1 MRRVLFAGTPDFA
14 LPSLEALVRHGY
26 DVVGVLT
33 QPDKPQ
39 TRKMIMTPPPV
50 KVAAQ
55 GYGIPVLQ
63 FDKVRKEGVEAIRA
77 LQPDVI
83 VTAAYGQI
91 ISQEIIDI
99 PRLGVINVHGSL
111 LPAYRGACPIQ
122 MAMINGDKET
132 GVTIMRTALKVDSG
146 DIILQRAIP
155 IGEEESL
162 ESLFDRLAV
171 LGAYA
176 LIEAL
181 DKVFDGTAVYTPQD
195 HSKDTFCRM
204 LTREDG
210 HIDFD
215 KTYREINCLVRG
227 VTPWPSAYIT
237 LGGKRLKV
245 WAIESADVD
254 LPVGQLADSDQV
266 KGLVVGCKDG
276 AIRLTLVQ
284 EEGAKKMSDAD
295 YARGHHIAGGTM
307 AQ

>member
-26 DVVGVLT
+26 EVVGVLT

-50 KVAAQ
+50 KVAAEK
-55 GYGIPVLQ
+55 YGIPVLQ
-63 FDKVRKEGVEAIRA
+63 FAKVRKEGVEAIRA
-77 LQPDVI
+77 LEPDVI

-146 DIILQRAIP
+146 DIILQRSIP
-155 IGEEESL
+155 IGDDESL

-181 DKVFDGTAVYTPQD
+181 DKVFDGTAVYTPQEHD
-195 HSKDTFCRM
+195 KATFCRM

-210 HIDFD
+210 HIDFA

-227 VTPWPSAYIT
+227 VTPWPSAYTVI
-237 LGGKRLKV
+237 GGKRLKV
-245 WAIESADVD
+245 WATEPADLE
-254 LPVGQLADSDQV
+254 LPLGECADSDQA
-266 KGLVVGCKDG
+266 KGIVVGCADG
-276 AIRLTLVQ
+276 AVRLAVVQ
-284 EEGAKKMSDAD
+284 EDGAKKMNGAD
-295 YARGHHIAGGTM
+295 YARGHHIIGGTK

>member
-26 DVVGVLT
+26 EVVGVLT

-50 KVAAQ
+50 KVAAEK
-55 GYGIPVLQ
+55 YGIPVLQ
-63 FDKVRKEGVEAIRA
+63 FAKVRKEGVEAIRA
-77 LQPDVI
+77 LEPDVI

-146 DIILQRAIP
+146 DIILQRSIP
-155 IGEEESL
+155 IGDDESL

-181 DKVFDGTAVYTPQD
+181 DKVFDGTAVYT
-195 HSKDTFCRM
+195 
-204 LTREDG
+204 
-210 HIDFD
+210 
-215 KTYREINCLVRG
+215 
-227 VTPWPSAYIT
+227 
-237 LGGKRLKV
+237 
-245 WAIESADVD
+245 
-254 LPVGQLADSDQV
+254 
-266 KGLVVGCKDG
+266 
-276 AIRLTLVQ
+276 
-284 EEGAKKMSDAD
+284 
-295 YARGHHIAGGTM
+295 
-307 AQ
+307 

>member
-26 DVVGVLT
+26 QVVGVLT

-50 KVAAQ
+50 KVAALR
-55 GYGIPVLQ
+55 YGIPVLQ
-63 FDKVRKEGVEAIRA
+63 FDKVRKEGVQAIKD
-77 LQPDVI
+77 LSPDVI

-99 PRLGVINVHGSL
+99 PPLGVINVHGSL
-111 LPAYRGACPIQ
+111 LPAYRGSSPIQ
-122 MAMINGDKET
+122 AAMINGDKVT

-146 DIILQRAIP
+146 DIILQKSLP
-155 IGEEESL
+155 IGEKESL

-181 DKVFDGTAVYTPQD
+181 DLVFAGKATYTPQD
-195 HSKDTFCRM
+195 HDKATFCKM

-210 HIDFD
+210 HIDFA

-227 VTPWPSAYIT
+227 VTPWPSAYVM
-237 LGGKRLKV
+237 LGGKRIKV
-245 WAIESADVD
+245 WSVEREDMVLDV
-254 LPVGQLADSDQV
+254 GRTADSAIV
-266 KGLVVGCKDG
+266 KGIVVGCRDG
-276 AIRLTLVQ
+276 AVRLTEVQ
-284 EEGAKKMSDAD
+284 EDGAKRMKGED
-295 YARGHHIAGGTM
+295 YARGHRILEGSEVL
-307 AQ
+307 

>member
-1 MRRVLFAGTPDFA
+1 MKRVLFAGTPDFA

-50 KVAAQ
+50 KVAAEK
-55 GYGIPVLQ
+55 YGIPVLQ
-63 FDKVRKEGVEAIRA
+63 FAKVRKEGVEAIRA
-77 LQPDVI
+77 LNPDVI

-122 MAMINGDKET
+122 TAMINGEKQT

-146 DIILQRAIP
+146 DIILQKALP
-155 IGEEESL
+155 IGEDESL

-171 LGAYA
+171 LGAFA

-181 DKVFDGTAVYTPQD
+181 DKVFDGSAVYTPQD
-195 HSKDTFCRM
+195 HDKATFCKM

-215 KTYREINCLVRG
+215 KNYREISCLVRG
-227 VTPWPSAYIT
+227 VTPWPSAYTI
-237 LGGKRLKV
+237 LGCKRIKV
-245 WAIESADVD
+245 WAVSKEDAD
-254 LPVGQLADSDQV
+254 LAPGECADSTQV

-276 AIRLTLVQ
+276 AVRLDVVQEDGSKKMNGADYVRGHHVEGGTLVQ
-284 EEGAKKMSDAD
+284 
-295 YARGHHIAGGTM
+295 
-307 AQ
+307 